1 MDSVKVSYKDFY
13 TIAKENDIF
22 LWHFLQKNQNNGDLT
37 LRSIEE
43 GNNKGSKLHL
53 NILLKEIGVPYFES
67 YTEDSID
74 FLHELG
80 IPYKSLWNPNFK
92 FVNSDSRD
100 GHYHPVIIGF
110 KKFEKIKT
118 TFDVCYCLEGVVK
131 IIGDLNPDLILNH
144 KC

>member
-1 MDSVKVSYKDFY
+1 MKNVKVTHNDF
-13 TIAKENDIF
+13 TKIAKEHDYF
-22 LWHFLQKNQNNGDLT
+22 LWHFLQKNQNDGNFVI
-37 LRSIEE
+37 RSINENE
-43 GNNKGSKLHL
+43 NMKYQL
-53 NILLKEIGVPYFES
+53 NLLLNEIEIPYFES

-92 FVNSDSRD
+92 FYNSHSRD
-100 GHYHPVIIGF
+100 AHYHPVIVGF

-131 IIGDLNPDLILNH
+131 IIGELNPELILNH

>member
-43 GNNKGSKLHL
+43 GNNKVSKLHL

-80 IPYKSLWNPNFK
+80 IPYGNLWNPNFNFNIKTNDTK
-92 FVNSDSRD
+92 F
-100 GHYHPVIIGF
+100 HPLVVGF
-110 KKFEKIKT
+110 KNFNKVSSTLET
-118 TFDVCYCLEGVVK
+118 CYCVDGVLK
-131 IIGDLNPDLILNH
+131 IIKELNPDLILNH
-144 KC
+144 QC